1 MRYNKDTCLKIPLT
15 KQELESAPSLVDKVF
30 LSYFLKTGMCKIKK
44 LFFSTTC
51 TYSKQKKKKKKN
63 SHIVYNNY
71 SMYFK

>member
-30 LSYFLKTGMCKIKK
+30 LSYFLKTGMWKKKK
-44 LFFSTTC
+44 LFFRTTC
-51 TYSKQKKKKKKN
+51 TYKKKKKKKKN